1 MKKSTIIINL
11 LLASC
16 IISILI
22 LSMYAYI
29 SDLKSNNKHKFDI
42 IPKIVEDFD
51 TSELKLIND
60 YENDY
65 TSIYYNEKSKEIIGK
80 IDDDEKEEYDV
91 IGKYGKLYNSPIHI
105 ENSSIELED
114 NKYGNYT
121 IEKDENDKY
130 YLIEKNGFTTKSYE
144 LIVPVY
150 YKLNDILKVDYLF
163 LKDKTTSYLLNIK
176 DNKMNNLNEKYDLI
190 KINNNKTDIYNNPKY
205 LIAKKNNKYGLIEYN
220 GDKVLDFIY
229 DELDNYSSKN
239 EYIIKKD
246 KLYGM
251 INSKGEFIINNS
263 YDDIK
268 EIENYII
275 LLKNN
280 RISILYNNKI
290 IVDETIVYNYSKLP
304 ENIHIIDDN
313 LYIITSIDAEEFS
326 KSFLENSGSYLIN
339 KEGKI
344 KKIDGY
350 LNGINKIKENYKE
363 ELSFLYS
370 INENNT
376 KLLITIYDLD
386 FYQYYAF
393 SIPYD
398 KAYKYSLSIDNIINT
413 SFYKV
418 KLTYEVSKELNNY
431 YYIDLF
437 KSKTVE
443 ESVLLKY
450 FDNGYSFILNDNNI
464 LKIYKNEELISE
476 YSNID
481 YYLGG
486 YYFSKGTAIYQITFK
501 KDSK

>member
-16 IISILI
+16 ILSILI
-22 LSMYAYI
+22 LSLYAYI

-42 IPKIVEDFD
+42 IPKIIEDFN

-60 YENDY
+60 YENEY
-65 TSIYYNEKSKEIIGK
+65 TTLYYNEKNKEIIGK
-80 IDDDEKEEYDV
+80 IDDEEKLKYDV
-91 IGKYGKLYNSPIHI
+91 IGKYGKLYKSPIHI
-105 ENSSIELED
+105 ENNYIALES
-114 NKYGNYT
+114 NSFGNYS
-121 IEKDENDKY
+121 IEKDEEGND
-130 YLIEKNGFTTKSYE
+130 YLIDKNGITTKSYE
-144 LIVPVY
+144 TITPIY
-150 YKLNDILKVDYLF
+150 YKINDILKVDYLF
-163 LKDKTTSYLLNIK
+163 LRDKNTSFLLNIK
-176 DNKMNNLNEKYDLI
+176 DNKLNNLNERYELI
-190 KINNNKTDIYNNPKY
+190 KINNNKTDKYNNPKY

-220 GDKVLDFIY
+220 GNIVLDYIY
-229 DELDNYSSKN
+229 DELDNYTSKD

-251 INSKGEFIINNS
+251 INSKGEYIINNS

-268 EIENYII
+268 QIENYII

-280 RISILYNNKI
+280 KISILYNNKI

-304 ENIHIIDDN
+304 DNIHVINDS

-326 KSFLENSGSYLIN
+326 KSFLDNSGSYLIN

-350 LNGINKIKENYKE
+350 LNGIYKIKENYQE

-376 KLLITIYDLD
+376 KLLITVYDLD

-413 SFYKV
+413 EFYKV

-437 KSKTVE
+437 NSKTVD

-464 LKIYKNEELISE
+464 LKIFKNEELISE
-476 YSNID
+476 YTDID

-486 YYFSKGTAIYQITFK
+486 YYFSKGNSIYEITFK